1 MGQTNLTVV
10 LVVVLQVLESKLVNV
25 SFLQSV
31 QIKKHSLC
39 LTPPFICSDY
49 VSSMQPRWRQENISR
64 TVTHRLCC
72 PGYKETCCDDL
83 LCEPHCPEGC
93 GHGECVGPGECKCEA
108 GHSGAQCEEVG
119 CPPGRWGPGCEE
131 SCECEHGGWCHPVTG
146 ACHCTPGYHGS
157 SCGLSCQ
164 AGSWGAGCR
173 QSCDCQPGLACHHV
187 TGQCS
192 PCPQGTFGQLCGR
205 QCLCHQEGTQL
216 CSHLDGRCYC
226 KGNWFGPDCSQHCP
240 FGLENKTCHTEPL
253 DNGDCQC
260 PNDLYTCD
268 AVRGCVCPQGQHCGI
283 EVLDSSIRL
292 SPYSDIDTSQTSNT
306 AVITV
311 SVLIIALVAIVFVII
326 YYRRRMGVMKKD
338 LQNRFVEGENTDI
351 FLILSLLGLCTTRT
365 ESSMNP
371 TEPTT

>member
-49 VSSMQPRWRQENISR
+49 VNTMKPRWRQDNITR

-72 PGYKETCCDDL
+72 PGYRETEDVK
-83 LCEPHCPEGC
+83 CEPDCPEGC
-93 GHGECVGPGECKCEA
+93 GHGECVAPGVCRCEA
-108 GHSGAQCEEVG
+108 GHSGGQCERVG
-119 CPPGRWGPGCEE
+119 CPPGQWGPGCEARC
-131 SCECEHGGWCHPVTG
+131 SCEHGGWCHPVTG

-157 SCGLSCQ
+157 SCSLPCQ
-164 AGSWGAGCR
+164 AGTWGSDCS
-173 QSCDCQPGLACHHV
+173 QSCECPGPGLACHHV

-192 PCPQGTFGQLCGR
+192 PCTQGRHGVLCSLECSCHPQ
-205 QCLCHQEGTQL
+205 GTQL

-226 KGNWFGPDCSQHCP
+226 KGNWFGVDCEQHCP
-240 FGLENKTCHTEPL
+240 FGLENKTCLTSAL

-268 AVRGCVCPQGQHCGI
+268 AVKGCVCPPDQDCGI

-292 SPYSDIDTSQTSNT
+292 SPYSDINPSQSSNT
-306 AVITV
+306 AVIAV
-311 SVLIIALVAIVFVII
+311 SVLIIALVAIVLVIL

-338 LQNRFVEGENTDI
+338 LQNRFVDLKIIHNTS
-351 FLILSLLGLCTTRT
+351 LILCLPCIQVSLLL
-365 ESSMNP
+365 
-371 TEPTT
+371 